1 MPSTDIKDYWR
12 RSWGIGDRVGFQ
24 NNPLKN
30 FENIYTS
37 KSGAQL
43 SNVKN
48 EKLGFIY
55 PHKTKEGEI
64 KWRKTRSELKGKY
77 DFTKEPPIEV
87 AKTNRY
93 KFDIDKNKWVYKARG
108 DVIGDVDMIQKSGE
122 TFKQFHKRLQNISAD
137 KVKKARSILAEAGLE
152 TRKTIDTWTKN
163 WLDKNLSKYKV
174 RDQKKF
180 INDLRKDYKAFV
192 KKDFSNKSKIGQVNL
207 FSKDG
212 LPNLS
217 RSIGEAGTSIFEYEG
232 FKTVDLGQRGSTP
245 VKKNPTKWLSYES
258 LLRKIFY
265 KNKIRTDPKLFNN
278 IKEYFNFI
286 TTNKRAVEG
295 RELMKNFKP
304 DPDVLYLLDSTKSK
318 LDNAPKGDIFSS
330 FGDEFKASYENYR
343 HKMLRGERW
352 RRNAKIIED
361 TLGKNE
367 IKRLTGADTIKLAMD
382 REGRALKKIF
392 DFTKLP
398 EDLKLSYTLDH
409 GQGIAAAVKSGNKN
423 IMRLAVTDLI
433 GTTAQANEKLGLSS
447 TGNEA
452 FETKRSKLVQA
463 IVEGDT
469 SKLKDLNEITE
480 KAYGKKN
487 VYKIVNGELIS
498 SRVSSAK
505 DAQGRYKQYI
515 EKIAKIPVAKKEIIK
530 QSKINPELKKIV
542 KFLNV
547 EDSSKLRTVIQSIMS
562 KKNSGLNVVDI
573 AKWGSA
579 ELSALDDIAGKIP
592 SKALGAFGKLLK
604 FAGVVAI
611 PVDAVPFT
619 HAHSTGLTPDVGAMN
634 LAEMYSNLPGM
645 IWEAGEWVASK
656 VQGKEHEW
664 KPFYEFEFGR
674 DYETKKLQKTPLP
687 VLEKRVDRW
696 ATDMVPQEDLEQVS
710 SYLDRRGIPGIT
722 DENVQLQQYEAELLK
737 RMREKKALADQKKK
751 EERLTGV
758 DKYILSNLDV

>member
-1 MPSTDIKDYWR
+1 MPSTDIKDYYR
-12 RSWGIGDRVGFQ
+12 RSWGIGDRVGFK
-24 NNPLKN
+24 NKPLKN
-30 FENIYTS
+30 FQS
-37 KSGAQL
+37 
-43 SNVKN
+43 
-48 EKLGFIY
+48 
-55 PHKTKEGEI
+55 
-64 KWRKTRSELKGKY
+64 
-77 DFTKEPPIEV
+77 
-87 AKTNRY
+87 AK
-93 KFDIDKNKWVYKARG
+93 K
-108 DVIGDVDMIQKSGE
+108 
-122 TFKQFHKRLQNISAD
+122 
-137 KVKKARSILAEAGLE
+137 KKAIILQGKSSLE

-163 WLDKNLSKYKV
+163 WLDKNLPKYKV

-192 KKDFSNKSKIGQVNL
+192 KKNYSNKSKIGQVNL

-217 RSIGEAGTSIFEYEG
+217 RSISEAGTSIFKYEG
-232 FKTVDLGQRGSTP
+232 FKTVDFGQRGSAP
-245 VKKNPTKWLSYES
+245 LKNPTKWTTYES
-258 LLRKIFY
+258 LLKKIFY
-265 KNKIRTDPKLFNN
+265 KNKIRTDLKLFNN

-295 RELMKNFKP
+295 RELMRNFKP

-330 FGDEFKASYENYR
+330 FGDEFKTSYDNYR
-343 HKMLRGERW
+343 HRMFMGTHWK
-352 RRNAKIIED
+352 RNAKMIED
-361 TLGKNE
+361 TLGKKE

-398 EDLKLSYTLDH
+398 EDLKLSYAMDH
-409 GQGIAAAVKSGNKN
+409 GQGIAAAAKSGNKN
-423 IMRLAVTDLI
+423 TMRLAVTDLI
-433 GTTAQANEKLGLSS
+433 GTTVKANTELGKSY
-447 TGNEA
+447 TGHES
-452 FETKRSKLVQA
+452 FESKRSKLVQA
-463 IVEGDT
+463 IVGGDT
-469 SKLKDLNEITE
+469 TKLKELNEITE

-498 SRVSSAK
+498 SRISSAK
-505 DAQGRYKQYI
+505 DAHGRYKQYL

-547 EDSSKLRTVIQSIMS
+547 EDSSKLSSTIRTIMN
-562 KKNSGLNVVDI
+562 KQNSGLNVVDI

-619 HAHSTGLTPDVGAMN
+619 EAHSTGLTPDVGAMN
-634 LAEMYSNLPGM
+634 LAEMYTNLPGM
-645 IWEAGEWVASK
+645 VWEAGEWVASK

-664 KPFYEFEFGR
+664 KPFYEFEFGK
-674 DYETKKLQKTPLP
+674 DYETKKLQETPIE
-687 VLEKRVDRW
+687 VLEKRVDRF
-696 ATDMVPQEDLEQVS
+696 ATDMAPQEDFEQVS
-710 SYLDRRGIPGIT
+710 SYLNKRGINVT
-722 DENVQLQQYEAELLK
+722 DNNVQLQQYEEELLK

-751 EERLTGV
+751 EDNLTGV
-758 DKYILSNLDV
+758 DQYIINRGI